1 MNNIREIVTKAVV
14 SKGKKTIRIKDVVVP
29 CDDSFSILGCW
40 VINHEFE
47 ANFDPNCV
55 KRDLVK
61 VNGSFEVN
69 IWYSYDNN
77 HKTEVARMISDY
89 SDKVYVRQI
98 IQEENDDLDII
109 AKVTKQPTVVNAC
122 IVENGMSVDI
132 ILELVVEVIGET
144 KILVTTFPAL
154 ETTCVDDNFE
164 NEINEDFL
172 SEQIHKDKYII
183 EE

>member
-1 MNNIREIVTKAVV
+1 MNNIREIVTKAVI

-40 VINHEFE
+40 VINHEFH
-47 ANFDPNCV
+47 ANFDNSCV
-55 KRDLVK
+55 KRDRVQ
-61 VNGSFEVN
+61 VEGTFEVN

-77 HKTEVARMISDY
+77 QKTDVARMVSDY
-89 SDKVYVRQI
+89 SDVVYVRQL

-144 KILVTTFPAL
+144 KILVSALPAL
-154 ETTCVDDNFE
+154 ETTCVDDDFE
-164 NEINEDFL
+164 NEINENFL
-172 SEQIHKDKYII
+172 NEQII